1 MSVTLHWL
9 RTSILSLQLSKRSRV
24 QQVYSESEGHATFSL
39 GTGGKMV
46 NFSPDDSFSVN
57 NGLQELTR
65 GSNE

>member
-1 MSVTLHWL
+1 M
-9 RTSILSLQLSKRSRV
+9 
-24 QQVYSESEGHATFSL
+24 YSESEGDATLSL